1 MHDRTRETEQDSMWL
16 YLRSFN
22 IFKQLEPRTQRAM
35 VPGTAL
41 SYEDSRGF
49 IPLDK
54 YRFRFDDSVLSQP
67 GSPSPGGVGILGCPR
82 TSIIRENL
90 GYRSLRLRVDS
101 EKEIVLAIEYADL
114 GGRTLKTYTTLRE
127 IRIGDRVFPGE
138 VRVEHEADGFVTQI
152 GTSTG
157 CPGSRRRVR
166 SSSPARNRC
175 ASSTD

>member
-1 MHDRTRETEQDSMWL
+1 MWL

-114 GGRTLKTYTTLRE
+114 GVRTLKTYTTLRE